1 MLTRLSNVVN
11 GIVTAVVAWM
21 SQMNQGRGR
30 VRRYDCNSFLHGL
43 RDGIKDIL
51 RPEEQTHDV
60 VASSPLKALEL
71 RLSSPTMIGIE
82 VVWSAASCPCRQ
94 MPTFTDDHVSG
105 MSECGIDRRP
115 SHDHPSPRNHGP
127 RTPLTAQP
135 CRQNAPLV
143 RGRIAGQPHQQP
155 PQSFQPLSKH
165 YSNRAASSQC
175 G

>member
-1 MLTRLSNVVN
+1 MESKIYLDQKNK
-11 GIVTAVVAWM
+11 
-21 SQMNQGRGR
+21 
-30 VRRYDCNSFLHGL
+30 H
-43 RDGIKDIL
+43 DIM
-51 RPEEQTHDV
+51 
-60 VASSPLKALEL
+60 ASSPLQAPEL

-105 MSECGIDRRP
+105 MSKYGIDHRP

-135 CRQNAPLV
+135 CRRNAPLV
-143 RGRIAGQPHQQP
+143 RGRIARQPHQQP
-155 PQSFQPLSKH
+155 PQSFQTSSRLSRLYPNTTATAPQARGAGDRLDGH
-165 YSNRAASSQC
+165 AQAHWRSH